1 MYHADDSLV
10 LLMEQFVVAEINA
23 IDTDGFI
30 IAIGDL
36 DVVVDVRNNVDFA
49 SLPDDITMLCF
60 RYLGTGSQKLKG
72 RLI

>member
-1 MYHADDSLV
+1 M
-10 LLMEQFVVAEINA
+10 
-23 IDTDGFI
+23 IDVDGFI

-36 DVVVDVRNNVDFA
+36 DVVIDVRNNVDSA